1 MILRTID
8 LSPNVRLHPTCV
20 IQNIIFFVHIDSI
33 GCTPE
38 NCSCAKISLAAAA
51 AGPFGSIST
60 LMNVEVSIHL
70 ILFYSTLFYF
80 ILFDTLLLYSILLY

>member
-1 MILRTID
+1 MRY
-8 LSPNVRLHPTCV
+8 SKYY
-20 IQNIIFFVHIDSI
+20 FFVHIDSI

-38 NCSCAKISLAAAA
+38 NCSCATISLAAAA

-80 ILFDTLLLYSILLY
+80 ILFYTILLYSILLY